1 MVKNLMPNLTQYEV
15 FISHSTDDLIWSWDL
30 VKRLDQE
37 YWKGRKLKVF
47 FAPRDINHG
56 RPNRSEIEEALLAS
70 CVVVFVMTP
79 ASLAANWV
87 KSELLMADYIMLE
100 KGKNCLI
107 PVLHKPCDPP
117 DHNPPLWI
125 RVLCRINFTKGD
137 FEINYQRLVAAIK
150 NMLRDGCCPVRPTD
164 AHPVRLIGFT
174 PPPRLTGFV
183 PRHNDEGQDLLA
195 LLKEE
200 LDPNKNQRVALWG
213 PGGIGKTT
221 LAIMIADHL
230 YEDFS
235 GRVVWINA
243 RLRTNFSLSDMLD
256 VIARRLGRG
265 NLPAFGLEQKK
276 EDVSRMVQESPT
288 LIVLDNFET
297 IEPEEQRSCEGWLAE
312 NVSCPVLI
320 TTRERVNSP
329 LNISVKTRNIAVGKM
344 TLAEAREFL
353 AILIKQE
360 EHEKSVFV
368 GLNHD
373 RIIKAAEYNPLVL
386 RWIVGQI
393 VGAQNPEDVLNE
405 LAQGKGDAAE
415 HVFDLSF
422 KLQQVG
428 DDGRNVLLALYL
440 FSFSASRPA
449 LAWVAGL
456 GDDIDRFN
464 KAVKKLSELW
474 LVETREN
481 NKKFIV
487 KGLTRERIKKH
498 LDESGRANEFH
509 QRFIDYF
516 LKYAE
521 EHAKHSEED
530 FRALEDEKEN
540 GEAAMEMAFQRKDWE
555 SVIKFFAA
563 LREFLDRHNYWRDLI
578 SLSERALFAAQQEI
592 EEGLVASDAEFNDLA
607 KQIPNIIGIEH
618 QNRDLARQTYLE
630 ALRFY
635 KSRWKDTQKG
645 PEERKKYVYRI
656 GLTSHQIGVL
666 RQHEGQR
673 RKARGWYRWAQRFW
687 EKSGSQRGIAAILNN
702 LGVIAEQEGNIEE
715 AADLFHQALNI
726 FNKLEPPSAYALI
739 AEKNLRRVEKK

>member
-1 MVKNLMPNLTQYEV
+1 MPGLTQYEV
-15 FISHSTDDLIWSWDL
+15 FISHCTDDLEWSWKL
-30 VKRLDQE
+30 VKRLDE
-37 YWKGRKLKVF
+37 EEWEGRKLKVF
-47 FAPRDINHG
+47 FAPRDIHHG
-56 RPNRSEIEEALLAS
+56 KPNRLEIQEALLAS

-79 ASLAANWV
+79 ASLDSKWV
-87 KSELLMADYIMLE
+87 KSELLMADIIMLE
-100 KGKNCLI
+100 RGKDCLI

-125 RVLCRINFTKGD
+125 RVFCRINFTKGE
-137 FEINYQRLVAAIK
+137 FEINYQKLVAAIK
-150 NMLRDGCCPVRPTD
+150 NMLREGCCPSQPTD
-164 AHPVRLIGFT
+164 AHPVRLVGFT

-183 PRHNDEGQDLLA
+183 PRHNDEGQDLLE

-265 NLPAFGLEQKK
+265 NLHAFGLEQKK
-276 EDVSRMVQESPT
+276 EEVSAMVQESPT
-288 LIVLDNFET
+288 LIVLDNFEM
-297 IEPEEQRSCEGWLAE
+297 IEVKEQRNCEEWLAE
-312 NVSCPVLI
+312 NISCPVLI

-329 LNISVKTRNIAVGKM
+329 LYIAVKTRNIAVGKM

-353 AILIKQE
+353 TILIKQE

-422 KLQQVG
+422 NLPQVE
-428 DDGRNVLLALYL
+428 DDGRDVLLALYL

-498 LDESGRANEFH
+498 LDESGRAEEFR
-509 QRFIDYF
+509 QRFIHYF

-521 EHAKHSEED
+521 EHSKHSAED

-540 GEAAMEMAFQRKDWE
+540 GEAAMNMALQHKDWK

-563 LREFLDRHNYWRDLI
+563 LREFLDRHNYWSDLI
-578 SLSERALFAAQQEI
+578 RLSERTLDAAQQAI
-592 EEGLVASDAEFNDLA
+592 EEGLIANDAELNNLV

-630 ALRFY
+630 AIRFY
-635 KSRWKDTQKG
+635 KSKWKDTQKG
-645 PEERKKYVYRI
+645 PEERKKYAYRLGI
-656 GLTSHQIGVL
+656 TSHQIGVM
-666 RQHEGQR
+666 RQYEIEP
-673 RKARGWYRWAQRFW
+673 RKAQGWYRWAWRFL
-687 EKSGSQRGIAAILNN
+687 EESGSKRGMGAILNN
-702 LGVIAEQEGNIEE
+702 LGVIAEEKGNIEE
-715 AADLFHQALNI
+715 AADLYRQALDI
-726 FNKLEPPSAYALI
+726 FNGLKPPSSYAII
-739 AEKNLRRVEKK
+739 ALKNLKRVESHSS